1 MKNKPIEYFQTDK
14 EFQKCAKEWQHKL
27 FLDDWFIKFE
37 LVDQEIYAET
47 DNSSSEAKLFG
58 YCQKIWENHEAL
70 IRISHIKNL
79 DGAVTRGIEE
89 LTLIHELLHCKLFPL
104 EVDEEHGTYEGL
116 SLALQNHVNIEQL
129 AKSLLMAK
137 YNLDYNYFMS

>member
-1 MKNKPIEYFQTDK
+1 MKNKPIEYFQNDK

-37 LVDQEIYAET
+37 LIEQEIYADDKE
-47 DNSSSEAKLFG
+47 SKLYG
-58 YCQKIWENHEAL
+58 YCQRIWENHEAV
-70 IRISHIKNL
+70 IRISHVKGTNGI
-79 DGAVTRGIEE
+79 VTKGIEE

-104 EVDEEHGTYEGL
+104 EVDDDHSSYEGL
-116 SLALQNHVNIEQL
+116 SLELQNHIHIEQL

>member
-1 MKNKPIEYFQTDK
+1 MKNKPIEYFQNDK

-37 LVDQEIYAET
+37 LIEQEIYADDKE
-47 DNSSSEAKLFG
+47 SKLYG
-58 YCQKIWENHEAL
+58 YCQRIWENHEAV
-70 IRISHIKNL
+70 IRISHVKGTNGI
-79 DGAVTRGIEE
+79 VTKGIEE

-104 EVDEEHGTYEGL
+104 EVDEEHASYEAS
-116 SLALQNHVNIEQL
+116 SLELQNHIHIEQL
-129 AKSLLMAK
+129 SKSLLMAK

>member
-1 MKNKPIEYFQTDK
+1 MKNKPIEYFQNDK
-14 EFQKCAKEWQHKL
+14 EFQKCAKDWQHKL

-37 LVDQEIYAET
+37 LIEQEIYADDKE
-47 DNSSSEAKLFG
+47 SKLFG
-58 YCQKIWENHEAL
+58 YCQKVWENHEAI
-70 IRISHIKNL
+70 IRISHVKDNK
-79 DGAVTRGIEE
+79 GTVTKGIEE

-104 EVDEEHGTYEGL
+104 EVDEERGTYEGL
-116 SLALQNHVNIEQL
+116 TLALQNHVNIEQL